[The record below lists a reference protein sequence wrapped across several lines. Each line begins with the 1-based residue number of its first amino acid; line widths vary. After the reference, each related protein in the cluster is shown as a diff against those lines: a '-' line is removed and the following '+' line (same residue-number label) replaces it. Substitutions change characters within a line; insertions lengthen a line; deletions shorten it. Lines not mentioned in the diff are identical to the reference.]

1 MHRITV
7 RDCKDE
13 IILVRDVDEPPNNIL
28 FDELAREIQQDC
40 YIDVCRLD
48 HDEDDYRDD
57 SLPHHTIG
65 FEDAVEFELIH
76 GDNIPEDDDE
86 LYFQEL
92 DRLDPDETEE

>member
-7 RDCKDE
+7 RDVNDNV
-13 IILVRDVDEPPNNIL
+13 ILVRDVDEPPNNLL

-48 HDEDDYRDD
+48 HDEDDYPDHGP
-57 SLPHHTIG
+57 PHHSIG
-65 FEDAVEFELIH
+65 FEDAVEFELVR

-92 DRLDPDETEE
+92 DRLEVDEADE